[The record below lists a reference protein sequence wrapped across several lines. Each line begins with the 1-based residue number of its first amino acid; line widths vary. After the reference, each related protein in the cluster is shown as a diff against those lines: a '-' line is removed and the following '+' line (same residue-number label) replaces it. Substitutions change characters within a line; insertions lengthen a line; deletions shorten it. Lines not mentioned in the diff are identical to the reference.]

1 MAAPVTLRTRD
12 VIECCQE
19 DGSVAETEIR
29 IQGQVIRDDRPG
41 ERTYNVE
48 QRQKLRTKGWQVVS
62 IRDNIPGDD
71 NDESY
76 IRLTDNRYA
85 HTVINVYKPGMKD
98 EMHCHPGSEHIFMV
112 FQGELH
118 IRGINEGEDIILRP
132 GELVHINQSYFYQ
145 LANETDQLTVLYQ
158 VATHPP
164 KPAKVRQYNYRG
176 PEQTI
181 DPTLLEGE

>member
-1 MAAPVTLRTRD
+1 MAEAQVK
-12 VIECCQE
+12 V
-19 DGSVAETEIR
+19 
-29 IQGQVIRDDRPG
+29 QGQVIRDDRPDA
-41 ERTYNVE
+41 RINNVE
-48 QRQKLRTKGWQVVS
+48 ERQKKKTKGWQVVS
-62 IRDNIPGDD
+62 IPEQIPGED
-71 NDESY
+71 NYESY

-118 IRGINEGEDIILRP
+118 IRGVQDGEDIILRP

-145 LANETDQLTVLYQ
+145 LANETDELCVLYQ
-158 VATHPP
+158 IATHPP

-176 PEQTI
+176 PKETI